1 MTTIII
7 KKEMHKLDN
16 KILQDLGYKLIRDVW
31 SKKVEMSQ
39 IRNEIE
45 KLQILKIPNIE
56 IVLD

>member
-7 KKEMHKLDN
+7 KREMHKLDN
-16 KILQDLGYKLIRDVW
+16 KILQDLGYKLIRGVW

>member
-7 KKEMHKLDN
+7 KRGMHKLDN
-16 KILQDLGYKLIRDVW
+16 KILRDLGYTVIRSVW
-31 SKKVEMSQ
+31 SKKVEMPQ

-56 IVLD
+56 IILD

>member
-7 KKEMHKLDN
+7 KKEIHKLDN
-16 KILQDLGYKLIRDVW
+16 KILRDLGYTLIRSVW
-31 SKKVEMSQ
+31 SKKVEMPQ

>member
-1 MTTIII
+1 MTTITI
-7 KKEMHKLDN
+7 KSDIHRLDN
-16 KILQDLGYKLIRDVW
+16 KILQDLGYTLKRGVW
-31 SKKVEMSQ
+31 SKKVEMPQ

>member
-7 KKEMHKLDN
+7 KSDLHKLDN
-16 KILQDLGYKLIRDVW
+16 KILQDLGYTLKRDVW
-31 SKKVEMSQ
+31 SKKVEMLQ

>member
-7 KKEMHKLDN
+7 KNEIHKLDN
-16 KILQDLGYKLIRDVW
+16 KILRDLGYTLVRDVW
-31 SKKVEMSQ
+31 NKKVEMPQ

-45 KLQILKIPNIE
+45 KLQILKVPNIE

>member
-7 KKEMHKLDN
+7 KRDLHKLDN
-16 KILQDLGYKLIRDVW
+16 KIFLDLGYVLSSGVW
-31 SKKVEMSQ
+31 SKKVEMPQ

-45 KLQILKIPNIE
+45 KLQILKVPNIE